1 MNASIRF
8 PGASVLLVGLG
19 ALLVTPAI
27 ARPSIADLQSQ
38 LSAAQT
44 QIATLQSQSVP
55 NLAGY
60 LTVDLSTPSRP
71 TLRVAG
77 ANLQIVNGLGTT
89 QTTNGLGNLIVGY
102 NENRPA
108 ATPAQCSV
116 GGFTDQATCEFVGF
130 GFWGVDFRSGSHNV
144 VVGQRQ
150 NYSRFAGLVV
160 GYQSTI
166 NGRWASV
173 SGGQE
178 NIAAG
183 DVSSVSGGY
192 RNVASGGGAS
202 ISGGQLNKA
211 TQFFSS
217 VSGGTTN
224 TASGLNASVS
234 GGNVN
239 SALGIDSVV
248 SGGTSN
254 EAQATQSVVSG
265 GRDREATGLSDW
277 VAGLLFQDN

>member
-1 MNASIRF
+1 MNPFRNLAIVATPF
-8 PGASVLLVGLG
+8 
-19 ALLVTPAI
+19 ALLLGVASTPAE
-27 ARPSIADLQSQ
+27 ARPSIADLQAQ
-38 LSAAQT
+38 IAVLQT
-44 QIATLQSQSVP
+44 QVASGTIP
-55 NLAGY
+55 NVGGFV
-60 LTVDLSTPSRP
+60 TMDLSTPGRP

-77 ANLQIVNGLGTT
+77 ADLQIVNGLGTT
-89 QTTNGLGNLIVGY
+89 QSANGLGNLIVGY

-108 ATPAQCSV
+108 VTPAQCSLGDFTTQPTCV
-116 GGFTDQATCEFVGF
+116 GAGGTWA
-130 GFWGVDFRSGSHNV
+130 VDFRSGSHNV
-144 VVGQRQ
+144 VVGERQ

-178 NIAAG
+178 NIASG
-183 DVSSVSGGY
+183 DVSSVGGGF

-224 TASGLNASVS
+224 TASGVNASVS
-234 GGNVN
+234 GGANN
-239 SALGIDSVV
+239 LASGESSSV
-248 SGGTSN
+248 SGGFQGTAPN
-254 EAQATQSVVSG
+254 
-265 GRDREATGLSDW
+265 LLDW
-277 VAGLLFQDN
+277 VAGALFQED